1 MIDKNYIE
9 IVSEVS
15 EKIMLPEPVRQKL
28 KEVLQKLPAENAKPF
43 VAGLTGAKWEE
54 CRCML
59 KNILGEDDG
68 GMKILACMLWAA
80 GYSECKYREAKIP
93 EYVFTETMKCF
104 TRFVNEHKASY
115 GSWGFDRDFWIGRQ
129 LSLQLFRLGELE
141 YEKCIENKESKISI
155 HIPSDADLSRE
166 KCRESLKLAV
176 KFFSYEK
183 EHRLPFNE
191 DGELAADFSAAP
203 YICESWLLSP
213 ALKILLPRTS
223 KIIKFQEMFEICSVN
238 EKDMSFMEWVYKRRD
253 IPLEALPENTSLQR
267 NMKRFLLSGGQIGEA
282 SGKLKKSYLARE

>member
-1 MIDKNYIE
+1 
-9 IVSEVS
+9 
-15 EKIMLPEPVRQKL
+15 ML
-28 KEVLQKLPAENAKPF
+28 
-43 VAGLTGAKWEE
+43 
-54 CRCML
+54 
-59 KNILGEDDG
+59 
-68 GMKILACMLWAA
+68 
-80 GYSECKYREAKIP
+80 
-93 EYVFTETMKCF
+93 
-104 TRFVNEHKASY
+104 
-115 GSWGFDRDFWIGRQ
+115 
-129 LSLQLFRLGELE
+129 
-141 YEKCIENKESKISI
+141 
-155 HIPSDADLSRE
+155 DLSRE

-253 IPLEALPENTSLQR
+253 IPLETLPENTSLQR

-282 SGKLKKSYLARE
+282 SGKLKKSYLVRE